1 MIYDLEGPVAWA
13 IYFCLAAL
21 SLASLGALVRVV
33 RGPTLPDRVIALDLV
48 AYLTMGFLGTY
59 AVLSQQKAYVD
70 AALVL
75 GLLAFLGTVGLARY
89 IERHSEYGT
98 HARNR
103 SAHAREDAAAPP
115 PRDKAPS

>member
-13 IYFCLAAL
+13 AYFSLAVLGLAA
-21 SLASLGALVRVV
+21 AAALLRVV
-33 RGPTLPDRVIALDLV
+33 RGPTLPDRVAALDLV

-59 AVLSQQKAYVD
+59 AVLSGEKPYVD

-98 HARNR
+98 PSRTD
-103 SAHAREDAAAPP
+103 EDGAA
-115 PRDKAPS
+115 